1 MTNIVEEVQL
11 DYCDVMIK
19 PKRSTLNSRS
29 EPDIYR
35 TYKMKH
41 TNRVLYGNGLMVA
54 NMATTG
60 TFAMAEV
67 MANNLMFTCLH
78 KHYSFEDLKTFL
90 EEHKDRIVFE
100 NSNTDDESKYHDF
113 LDYVFVSTGIK
124 DGDYEKICKV
134 LDLGYCKN
142 LCIDIANGYIPKLLD
157 FVKKIRKQYPDLII
171 MVGNVVT
178 GDMVQDIILAGADIV
193 KCGIGPGCFTG
204 DMKIKTKNGLKC
216 IKDINESDEVLTHT
230 GNYRKVINKFCY
242 TDNLEVI
249 TINDIVCTPKHLF
262 LVADK
267 SFKYRNIKFDDTG
280 DMSLSTKLKW
290 VAAEDLDE
298 DSHLLIDMVNS
309 KLVSIVNKSPIRKN
323 TESTYD
329 IEVEQDH
336 SYNIN
341 GIIVHNSNC
350 TTRKQTG
357 CGRPQLSAVI
367 ECAEAA
373 HAVDGM
379 LCADGGI
386 TCVGD
391 INKAYGAGADF
402 VMVGSLVAG
411 SDEADGDVITKVYET
426 NEYDSSTWID
436 KLGFIH
442 NTIDDPI
449 PEDKGVYVDL
459 GRKKTETKKFKLAYG
474 MSSKYAQD
482 KHWNGMAKYRA
493 SEGIVTLKPY
503 SGPVQNTIDEYLGGL
518 RSCMTYISARRLK
531 DIPKCC
537 TFYKANRIL
546 NNDGKG
552 IM

>member
-35 TYKMKH
+35 QYRFKYPNSFLYEQNTI
-41 TNRVLYGNGLMVA
+41 YGNGLMVA

-67 MANNLMFTCLH
+67 MAKNLMFTCLH
-78 KHYSFEDLKTFL
+78 KHYSFEELKEFL
-90 EEHKDRIVFE
+90 EKHKNVIVDE
-100 NSNTDDESKYHDF
+100 RDDGKDLMF

-157 FVKKIRKQYPDLII
+157 FVKKIRKQYPRLVI

-178 GDMVQDIILAGADIV
+178 GDMVQDLILNGADIV
-193 KCGIGPGCFTG
+193 KIGIGPG
-204 DMKIKTKNGLKC
+204 
-216 IKDINESDEVLTHT
+216 
-230 GNYRKVINKFCY
+230 
-242 TDNLEVI
+242 
-249 TINDIVCTPKHLF
+249 
-262 LVADK
+262 A
-267 SFKYRNIKFDDTG
+267 
-280 DMSLSTKLKW
+280 
-290 VAAEDLDE
+290 
-298 DSHLLIDMVNS
+298 
-309 KLVSIVNKSPIRKN
+309 
-323 TESTYD
+323 
-329 IEVEQDH
+329 
-336 SYNIN
+336 
-341 GIIVHNSNC
+341 NC

-357 CGRPQLSAVI
+357 VGRSQLSAII

-379 LCADGGI
+379 ICADGGI

-402 VMVGSLVAG
+402 VMVGSMVAG
-411 SDEADGDVITKVYET
+411 SDEADGDVITKCYRTNEYSISEET
-426 NEYDSSTWID
+426 NEFGDVISQHD
-436 KLGFIH
+436 KPQY
-442 NTIDDPI
+442 TMPQ
-449 PEDKGVYVDL
+449 Y
-459 GRKKTETKKFKLAYG
+459 KLAYG

-531 DIPKCC
+531 DIPKCT
-537 TFYKANRIL
+537 TFYRVNRIL

>member
-1 MTNIVEEVQL
+1 MTNIVEEIQL

-35 TYKMKH
+35 QYRFKYPNSFLYEQNTI
-41 TNRVLYGNGLMVA
+41 YGNGLMVA

-67 MANNLMFTCLH
+67 MAKNLMFTCLH
-78 KHYSFEDLKTFL
+78 KHYSFEELKEFL
-90 EEHKDRIVFE
+90 EKHKDVIV
-100 NSNTDDESKYHDF
+100 DERYDGKDLMF

-134 LDLGYCKN
+134 LDLGLCKN

-157 FVKKIRKQYPDLII
+157 FVKKIRKQYPRLVI

-178 GDMVQDIILAGADIV
+178 GDMVQDLILNGADIV
-193 KCGIGPGCFTG
+193 KIGIGPG
-204 DMKIKTKNGLKC
+204 
-216 IKDINESDEVLTHT
+216 
-230 GNYRKVINKFCY
+230 
-242 TDNLEVI
+242 
-249 TINDIVCTPKHLF
+249 
-262 LVADK
+262 A
-267 SFKYRNIKFDDTG
+267 
-280 DMSLSTKLKW
+280 
-290 VAAEDLDE
+290 
-298 DSHLLIDMVNS
+298 
-309 KLVSIVNKSPIRKN
+309 
-323 TESTYD
+323 
-329 IEVEQDH
+329 
-336 SYNIN
+336 
-341 GIIVHNSNC
+341 NC
-350 TTRKQTG
+350 TTRKETG

-379 LCADGGI
+379 ICADGGI

-411 SDEADGDVITKVYET
+411 SDEAEGEIIEKMYRT
-426 NEYDSSTWID
+426 NEYEWEDANACND
-436 KLGFIH
+436 L
-442 NTIDDPI
+442 NYVLPDPI
-449 PEDKGVYVDL
+449 KPIYEN
-459 GRKKTETKKFKLAYG
+459 KKFKLAYG
-474 MSSKYAQD
+474 MSSKFAQD
-482 KHWNGMAKYRA
+482 KHWNGMAKYRT

-503 SGPVQNTIDEYLGGL
+503 TGPVQDTIDEYLGGL

-537 TFYKANRIL
+537 TFYRANRIL

>member
-1 MTNIVEEVQL
+1 MTNIVEEIQL

-35 TYKMKH
+35 QYRFKYPNSFLYEQNTI
-41 TNRVLYGNGLMVA
+41 YGNGLMVA

-67 MANNLMFTCLH
+67 MAKNLMFTCLH
-78 KHYSFEDLKTFL
+78 KHYSFEELKEFL
-90 EEHKDRIVFE
+90 EKHKDVIV
-100 NSNTDDESKYHDF
+100 DERYDGKDLMF

-124 DGDYEKICKV
+124 DGDYEKICKI

-157 FVKKIRKQYPDLII
+157 FVKKIREKYPRLVI

-178 GDMVQDIILAGADIV
+178 GDMVQDLILNGADIV
-193 KCGIGPGCFTG
+193 KIGIGPG
-204 DMKIKTKNGLKC
+204 
-216 IKDINESDEVLTHT
+216 
-230 GNYRKVINKFCY
+230 
-242 TDNLEVI
+242 
-249 TINDIVCTPKHLF
+249 
-262 LVADK
+262 A
-267 SFKYRNIKFDDTG
+267 
-280 DMSLSTKLKW
+280 
-290 VAAEDLDE
+290 
-298 DSHLLIDMVNS
+298 
-309 KLVSIVNKSPIRKN
+309 
-323 TESTYD
+323 
-329 IEVEQDH
+329 
-336 SYNIN
+336 
-341 GIIVHNSNC
+341 NC
-350 TTRKQTG
+350 TTRKETG

-379 LCADGGI
+379 ICADGGI

-411 SDEADGDVITKVYET
+411 SDEAEGDIWEKMYRT
-426 NEYDSSTWID
+426 NEYEWEDANAGND
-436 KLGFIH
+436 L
-442 NTIDDPI
+442 NYVLPDPI
-449 PEDKGVYVDL
+449 RPIYEN
-459 GRKKTETKKFKLAYG
+459 KKFKLAYG
-474 MSSKYAQD
+474 MSSKFAQD
-482 KHWNGMAKYRA
+482 KHWNGMAKYRT

-503 SGPVQNTIDEYLGGL
+503 TGPVQDTIDEYLGGL

-537 TFYKANRIL
+537 TFYRANRIL

>member
-19 PKRSTLNSRS
+19 PKRSTLNSRK
-29 EPDIYR
+29 EPCVYR
-35 TYKMKH
+35 EYKFKH
-41 TNRVLYGNGLMVA
+41 SNKKIYGNGFTVA

-60 TFAMAEV
+60 TFEMAEV
-67 MANNLMFTCLH
+67 LAKNFMFTCLQ
-78 KHYSFEDLKTFL
+78 KHYTYNELKEFL
-90 EEHKDRIVFE
+90 EKHKNVIVDE
-100 NSNTDDESKYHDF
+100 RDDENDLMF

-134 LDLGYCKN
+134 LDLGLCKN

-157 FVKKIRKQYPDLII
+157 FVKKIRNQYSDLRI

-178 GDMVQDIILAGADIV
+178 GDMVQDLILAGADVV
-193 KCGIGPGCFTG
+193 KCGIGGG
-204 DMKIKTKNGLKC
+204 
-216 IKDINESDEVLTHT
+216 
-230 GNYRKVINKFCY
+230 
-242 TDNLEVI
+242 
-249 TINDIVCTPKHLF
+249 
-262 LVADK
+262 A
-267 SFKYRNIKFDDTG
+267 
-280 DMSLSTKLKW
+280 
-290 VAAEDLDE
+290 
-298 DSHLLIDMVNS
+298 
-309 KLVSIVNKSPIRKN
+309 
-323 TESTYD
+323 
-329 IEVEQDH
+329 
-336 SYNIN
+336 
-341 GIIVHNSNC
+341 NC
-350 TTRKQTG
+350 TTRKETG

-379 LCADGGI
+379 ICADGGI

-411 SDEADGDVITKVYET
+411 SDEADGDIIEKCYRT
-426 NEYDSSTWID
+426 NEYEWEDANACNNLNYI
-436 KLGFIH
+436 LP
-442 NTIDDPI
+442 DPI
-449 PEDKGVYVDL
+449 KPIYVN
-459 GRKKTETKKFKLAYG
+459 KKFKLAYG
-474 MSSKYAQD
+474 MSSKFAQD
-482 KHWNGMAKYRA
+482 KHWNGMAKYRT

-503 SGPVQNTIDEYLGGL
+503 SGPVQDTIDEYLGGL

-537 TFYKANRIL
+537 TFYRANRIL

>member
-1 MTNIVEEVQL
+1 MQIINDIQL
-11 DYCDVMIK
+11 DYADVLIK

-41 TNRVLYGNGLMVA
+41 TNRSLYGNGLMVA

-67 MANNLMFTCLH
+67 FAKNLMFTCLH
-78 KHYSFEDLKTFL
+78 KHYSFEEIEGFL
-90 EEHKDRIVFE
+90 EKHKDEEIEFKMGNE
-100 NSNTDDESKYHDF
+100 NCIAYFN
-113 LDYVFVSTGIK
+113 DYVFISTGIK

-157 FVKKIRKQYPDLII
+157 FVKKIREKYSDLII
-171 MVGNVVT
+171 IVGNVCT
-178 GDMVQDIILAGADIV
+178 GDMVQDLILNGADIV
-193 KCGIGPGCFTG
+193 KCGIGSG
-204 DMKIKTKNGLKC
+204 
-216 IKDINESDEVLTHT
+216 
-230 GNYRKVINKFCY
+230 
-242 TDNLEVI
+242 
-249 TINDIVCTPKHLF
+249 
-262 LVADK
+262 A
-267 SFKYRNIKFDDTG
+267 
-280 DMSLSTKLKW
+280 
-290 VAAEDLDE
+290 
-298 DSHLLIDMVNS
+298 
-309 KLVSIVNKSPIRKN
+309 
-323 TESTYD
+323 
-329 IEVEQDH
+329 
-336 SYNIN
+336 
-341 GIIVHNSNC
+341 NC
-350 TTRKQTG
+350 TTRKITG
-357 CGRPQLSAVI
+357 VGRPQFSTAI

-386 TCVGD
+386 TCIGD

-411 SDEADGDVITKVYET
+411 SDEAEGEIIKKVYKT
-426 NEYDSSTWID
+426 NEVEVISCDRNNENFNPIDNDYDEYDINETEPKYEI
-436 KLGFIH
+436 
-442 NTIDDPI
+442 
-449 PEDKGVYVDL
+449 
-459 GRKKTETKKFKLAYG
+459 KKYKLAYG
-474 MSSKYAQD
+474 MSSQYAQD

-503 SGPVQNTIDEYLGGL
+503 SGSVQNTIDEYLGGL

-537 TFYKANRIL
+537 TFYRANRIL

-552 IM
+552 I

>member
-35 TYKMKH
+35 DYKFKW
-41 TNRVLYGNGLMVA
+41 TDNVIRGNGLTVA

-60 TFAMAEV
+60 TFAMTEV
-67 MANNLMFTCLH
+67 MAKNLMFVCLH

-100 NSNTDDESKYHDF
+100 HINIDDESKYYDF

-157 FVKKIRKQYPDLII
+157 FVKKIRNQYPYLRI

-178 GDMVQDIILAGADIV
+178 GDMVQDLILSGADIV
-193 KCGIGPGCFTG
+193 KVGIGPG
-204 DMKIKTKNGLKC
+204 
-216 IKDINESDEVLTHT
+216 
-230 GNYRKVINKFCY
+230 
-242 TDNLEVI
+242 
-249 TINDIVCTPKHLF
+249 
-262 LVADK
+262 A
-267 SFKYRNIKFDDTG
+267 
-280 DMSLSTKLKW
+280 
-290 VAAEDLDE
+290 
-298 DSHLLIDMVNS
+298 
-309 KLVSIVNKSPIRKN
+309 
-323 TESTYD
+323 
-329 IEVEQDH
+329 
-336 SYNIN
+336 
-341 GIIVHNSNC
+341 NC
-350 TTRKQTG
+350 TTRKETG

-379 LCADGGI
+379 ICADGGI

-402 VMVGSLVAG
+402 VMIGSLVAG
-411 SDEADGDVITKVYET
+411 SDEAEGEIITKFYS
-426 NEYDSSTWID
+426 DSELENGEWID
-436 KLGFIH
+436 SEGYYHGTESGDDMSDFHGFTTKPVSKI
-442 NTIDDPI
+442 I
-449 PEDKGVYVDL
+449 
-459 GRKKTETKKFKLAYG
+459 KKQFKLAYG
-474 MSSKYAQD
+474 MSSKFAQD

-503 SGPVQNTIDEYLGGL
+503 SGSVQNTIDEYLGGL

-537 TFYKANRIL
+537 TFYRANRIL

-552 IM
+552 IQI

>member
-1 MTNIVEEVQL
+1 MTNIIEEVQL

-41 TNRVLYGNGLMVA
+41 TNRSLYGNGLMVA

-67 MANNLMFTCLH
+67 FAKNLMFTCLH
-78 KHYSFEDLKTFL
+78 KHYSFEEIEGFL
-90 EEHKDRIVFE
+90 EKHKDEEIEFKMGNE
-100 NSNTDDESKYHDF
+100 NCIAYFN
-113 LDYVFVSTGIK
+113 DYVFISTGIK

-157 FVKKIRKQYPDLII
+157 FVKKIREKYSDLII
-171 MVGNVVT
+171 IVGNVCT
-178 GDMVQDIILAGADIV
+178 GDMVQDLILNGADIV
-193 KCGIGPGCFTG
+193 KCGIGSG
-204 DMKIKTKNGLKC
+204 
-216 IKDINESDEVLTHT
+216 
-230 GNYRKVINKFCY
+230 
-242 TDNLEVI
+242 
-249 TINDIVCTPKHLF
+249 
-262 LVADK
+262 A
-267 SFKYRNIKFDDTG
+267 
-280 DMSLSTKLKW
+280 
-290 VAAEDLDE
+290 
-298 DSHLLIDMVNS
+298 
-309 KLVSIVNKSPIRKN
+309 
-323 TESTYD
+323 
-329 IEVEQDH
+329 
-336 SYNIN
+336 
-341 GIIVHNSNC
+341 NC
-350 TTRKQTG
+350 TTRKITG
-357 CGRPQLSAVI
+357 VGRPQFSTAI

-386 TCVGD
+386 TCIGD

-411 SDEADGDVITKVYET
+411 SDEAEGEIIKKVYKT
-426 NEYDSSTWID
+426 NEVEVISCDRNNENFNPIDNDYDEYDINETEPKYEI
-436 KLGFIH
+436 
-442 NTIDDPI
+442 
-449 PEDKGVYVDL
+449 
-459 GRKKTETKKFKLAYG
+459 KKYKLAYG

-503 SGPVQNTIDEYLGGL
+503 SGSVQNTIDEYLGGL

-537 TFYKANRIL
+537 TFYRANRIL

-552 IM
+552 I

>member
-1 MTNIVEEVQL
+1 MTNIIEEVQL

-41 TNRVLYGNGLMVA
+41 TDKALYGNGLMVA

-67 MANNLMFTCLH
+67 LAKNLMFTCLQ
-78 KHYSFEDLKTFL
+78 KHYTFDELKTFL
-90 EEHKDRIVFE
+90 EKHKDEEIE
-100 NSNTDDESKYHDF
+100 CKYEGQNAITYF

-134 LDLGYCKN
+134 LDLGLCKN

-157 FVKKIRKQYPDLII
+157 FVKKIREKYSDLII

-193 KCGIGPGCFTG
+193 KVGIGPG
-204 DMKIKTKNGLKC
+204 
-216 IKDINESDEVLTHT
+216 
-230 GNYRKVINKFCY
+230 
-242 TDNLEVI
+242 
-249 TINDIVCTPKHLF
+249 
-262 LVADK
+262 A
-267 SFKYRNIKFDDTG
+267 
-280 DMSLSTKLKW
+280 
-290 VAAEDLDE
+290 
-298 DSHLLIDMVNS
+298 
-309 KLVSIVNKSPIRKN
+309 
-323 TESTYD
+323 
-329 IEVEQDH
+329 
-336 SYNIN
+336 
-341 GIIVHNSNC
+341 NC

-357 CGRPQLSAVI
+357 VGRPQLSAVI

-379 LCADGGI
+379 ICADGGI

-411 SDEADGDVITKVYET
+411 SDEADGDIWEKMYRT
-426 NEYDSSTWID
+426 NEYEWEDMNACNDEPYVIP
-436 KLGFIH
+436 
-442 NTIDDPI
+442 DPI
-449 PEDKGVYVDL
+449 KPIYEM
-459 GRKKTETKKFKLAYG
+459 KKFKLAYG
-474 MSSKYAQD
+474 MSSKFAQD

-503 SGPVQNTIDEYLGGL
+503 SGPVQDTIDEYLGGL

-537 TFYKANRIL
+537 TFYRANRIL

>member
-1 MTNIVEEVQL
+1 MTNIIEEVQL

-29 EPDIYR
+29 EPDVYR
-35 TYKMKH
+35 LYKMKH
-41 TNRVLYGNGLMVA
+41 TDRVLYGNGLIVA

-67 MANNLMFTCLH
+67 FAKNLMFTCLH
-78 KHYSFEDLKTFL
+78 KHYSFEEIKGFL
-90 EEHKDRIVFE
+90 EKHKNDEIEFKMSHE
-100 NSNTDDESKYHDF
+100 NCIAYFNN
-113 LDYVFVSTGIK
+113 YVFVSTGIK

-134 LDLGYCKN
+134 LDLGICKN

-157 FVKKIRKQYPDLII
+157 FVKKIREQYPNLII

-178 GDMVQDIILAGADIV
+178 GDMVQDIILSGADIV
-193 KCGIGPGCFTG
+193 KVGIGPG
-204 DMKIKTKNGLKC
+204 
-216 IKDINESDEVLTHT
+216 
-230 GNYRKVINKFCY
+230 
-242 TDNLEVI
+242 
-249 TINDIVCTPKHLF
+249 
-262 LVADK
+262 A
-267 SFKYRNIKFDDTG
+267 
-280 DMSLSTKLKW
+280 
-290 VAAEDLDE
+290 
-298 DSHLLIDMVNS
+298 
-309 KLVSIVNKSPIRKN
+309 
-323 TESTYD
+323 
-329 IEVEQDH
+329 
-336 SYNIN
+336 
-341 GIIVHNSNC
+341 NC

-379 LCADGGI
+379 VCADGGI

-402 VMVGSLVAG
+402 IMVGSLVAG
-411 SDEADGDVITKVYET
+411 SDEVDGEIIKKVYKNNEVEVVSC
-426 NEYDSSTWID
+426 NRNDEDLNPIDNDYDEYDINETEPKYEI
-436 KLGFIH
+436 
-442 NTIDDPI
+442 
-449 PEDKGVYVDL
+449 
-459 GRKKTETKKFKLAYG
+459 KKYKLAYG

-503 SGPVQNTIDEYLGGL
+503 SGPVQNIIDEYLGGL

-552 IM
+552 IQ

>member
-35 TYKMKH
+35 QYRFKYPNSFLYEQNTI
-41 TNRVLYGNGLMVA
+41 YGNGLMVA

-67 MANNLMFTCLH
+67 MAKNLMFTCLH
-78 KHYSFEDLKTFL
+78 KHYSFEELKEFL
-90 EEHKDRIVFE
+90 EKHKDVIV
-100 NSNTDDESKYHDF
+100 DERYDGKDLMF

-134 LDLGYCKN
+134 LDLGLCKN

-157 FVKKIRKQYPDLII
+157 FVKKIREKYPRIVI

-178 GDMVQDIILAGADIV
+178 GDMVQDLILNGADIV
-193 KCGIGPGCFTG
+193 KIGIGPG
-204 DMKIKTKNGLKC
+204 
-216 IKDINESDEVLTHT
+216 
-230 GNYRKVINKFCY
+230 
-242 TDNLEVI
+242 
-249 TINDIVCTPKHLF
+249 
-262 LVADK
+262 A
-267 SFKYRNIKFDDTG
+267 
-280 DMSLSTKLKW
+280 
-290 VAAEDLDE
+290 
-298 DSHLLIDMVNS
+298 
-309 KLVSIVNKSPIRKN
+309 
-323 TESTYD
+323 
-329 IEVEQDH
+329 
-336 SYNIN
+336 
-341 GIIVHNSNC
+341 NC

-357 CGRPQLSAVI
+357 VGRSQLSAII

-379 LCADGGI
+379 ICADGGI

-402 VMVGSLVAG
+402 VMVGSIVAG
-411 SDEADGDVITKVYET
+411 SDEADGDVITKCYRTNEYSISEET
-426 NEYDSSTWID
+426 NEFGDVISQHD
-436 KLGFIH
+436 KPQY
-442 NTIDDPI
+442 TMPQ
-449 PEDKGVYVDL
+449 Y
-459 GRKKTETKKFKLAYG
+459 KLAYG

-531 DIPKCC
+531 DIPKCT
-537 TFYKANRIL
+537 TFYRVNRIL

>member
-1 MTNIVEEVQL
+1 MTNIIEEVQL

-29 EPDIYR
+29 EPDVYR
-35 TYKMKH
+35 EYKFKWSG
-41 TNRVLYGNGLMVA
+41 TTLYGNGLTVA
-54 NMATTG
+54 NMGTTG

-67 MANNLMFTCLH
+67 MAKNLMFTCLQ
-78 KHYSFEDLKTFL
+78 KHYSFDELKAFL

-100 NSNTDDESKYHDF
+100 HTNVDDESKYYDF

-134 LDLGYCKN
+134 LDLGLCKN

-157 FVKKIRKQYPDLII
+157 FVKKIRNQYPYLRI

-178 GDMVQDIILAGADIV
+178 GDMVQDLVLAGADMV
-193 KCGIGPGCFTG
+193 KVGIGPG
-204 DMKIKTKNGLKC
+204 
-216 IKDINESDEVLTHT
+216 
-230 GNYRKVINKFCY
+230 
-242 TDNLEVI
+242 
-249 TINDIVCTPKHLF
+249 
-262 LVADK
+262 A
-267 SFKYRNIKFDDTG
+267 
-280 DMSLSTKLKW
+280 
-290 VAAEDLDE
+290 
-298 DSHLLIDMVNS
+298 
-309 KLVSIVNKSPIRKN
+309 
-323 TESTYD
+323 
-329 IEVEQDH
+329 
-336 SYNIN
+336 
-341 GIIVHNSNC
+341 NC

-379 LCADGGI
+379 ICADGGI

-411 SDEADGDVITKVYET
+411 SDEAEGDIWEKMYRT
-426 NEYDSSTWID
+426 NEYEWEDANAGND
-436 KLGFIH
+436 L
-442 NTIDDPI
+442 NYVLPDPI
-449 PEDKGVYVDL
+449 RPIYEN
-459 GRKKTETKKFKLAYG
+459 KKFKLAYG
-474 MSSKYAQD
+474 MSSKFAQD

-537 TFYKANRIL
+537 TFYRANRIL

>member
-1 MTNIVEEVQL
+1 MTNIVEEIQL

-35 TYKMKH
+35 QYRFKYPNSFLYEQNTI
-41 TNRVLYGNGLMVA
+41 YGNGLMVA

-67 MANNLMFTCLH
+67 MAKNLMFTCLH
-78 KHYSFEDLKTFL
+78 KHYSFEELKDFL
-90 EEHKDRIVFE
+90 EKHKDVIV
-100 NSNTDDESKYHDF
+100 DERYDGKDLMF

-157 FVKKIRKQYPDLII
+157 FVKKIRKQYPRLVI

-178 GDMVQDIILAGADIV
+178 GDMVQDLILNGADIV
-193 KCGIGPGCFTG
+193 KIGIGPG
-204 DMKIKTKNGLKC
+204 
-216 IKDINESDEVLTHT
+216 
-230 GNYRKVINKFCY
+230 
-242 TDNLEVI
+242 
-249 TINDIVCTPKHLF
+249 
-262 LVADK
+262 A
-267 SFKYRNIKFDDTG
+267 
-280 DMSLSTKLKW
+280 
-290 VAAEDLDE
+290 
-298 DSHLLIDMVNS
+298 
-309 KLVSIVNKSPIRKN
+309 
-323 TESTYD
+323 
-329 IEVEQDH
+329 
-336 SYNIN
+336 
-341 GIIVHNSNC
+341 NC
-350 TTRKQTG
+350 TTRKETG

-379 LCADGGI
+379 ICADGGI

-411 SDEADGDVITKVYET
+411 SDEAEGDIWEKMYRT
-426 NEYDSSTWID
+426 NEYEWEDANAGND
-436 KLGFIH
+436 L
-442 NTIDDPI
+442 NYVLPDPI
-449 PEDKGVYVDL
+449 RPIYEN
-459 GRKKTETKKFKLAYG
+459 KKFKLAYG
-474 MSSKYAQD
+474 MSSKFAQD
-482 KHWNGMAKYRA
+482 KHWNGMAKYRT

-503 SGPVQNTIDEYLGGL
+503 TGPVQDTIDEYLGGL

-537 TFYKANRIL
+537 TFYRANRIL

>member
-1 MTNIVEEVQL
+1 MTNIVEEIQL

-35 TYKMKH
+35 QYRFKYPNSFLYEQNTI
-41 TNRVLYGNGLMVA
+41 YGNGLMVA

-67 MANNLMFTCLH
+67 MAKNLMFTCLH
-78 KHYSFEDLKTFL
+78 KHYSFEELKEYL
-90 EEHKDRIVFE
+90 EKHKDVIV
-100 NSNTDDESKYHDF
+100 DERYDGKDLMF

-134 LDLGYCKN
+134 LDLGLCKN

-157 FVKKIRKQYPDLII
+157 FVKKIRKQYPRLVI

-178 GDMVQDIILAGADIV
+178 GDMVQDLILNGADIV
-193 KCGIGPGCFTG
+193 KIGIRPG
-204 DMKIKTKNGLKC
+204 
-216 IKDINESDEVLTHT
+216 
-230 GNYRKVINKFCY
+230 
-242 TDNLEVI
+242 
-249 TINDIVCTPKHLF
+249 
-262 LVADK
+262 A
-267 SFKYRNIKFDDTG
+267 
-280 DMSLSTKLKW
+280 
-290 VAAEDLDE
+290 
-298 DSHLLIDMVNS
+298 
-309 KLVSIVNKSPIRKN
+309 
-323 TESTYD
+323 
-329 IEVEQDH
+329 
-336 SYNIN
+336 
-341 GIIVHNSNC
+341 NC
-350 TTRKQTG
+350 TTRKETG

-379 LCADGGI
+379 ICADGGI

-411 SDEADGDVITKVYET
+411 SDEADGDVIEKCYRT
-426 NEYDSSTWID
+426 NEYEWEDANACND
-436 KLGFIH
+436 L
-442 NTIDDPI
+442 NYVLPDPI
-449 PEDKGVYVDL
+449 KPIYEN
-459 GRKKTETKKFKLAYG
+459 KKFKLAYG
-474 MSSKYAQD
+474 MSSKFAQD
-482 KHWNGMAKYRA
+482 KHWNGMAKYRT

-503 SGPVQNTIDEYLGGL
+503 TGPVQDTIDEYLGGL

-537 TFYKANRIL
+537 TFYRANRIL

>member
-1 MTNIVEEVQL
+1 MTNVIEEVQL

-19 PKRSTLNSRS
+19 PKRSTLNSRN
-29 EPDIYR
+29 EPDVYR

-41 TNRVLYGNGLMVA
+41 TDKTLYGNGLMVA

-60 TFAMAEV
+60 TFAMTEV
-67 MANNLMFTCLH
+67 LAKNLMFTCLQ
-78 KHYSFEDLKTFL
+78 KHYTYDELKEFL
-90 EEHKDRIVFE
+90 EKHDNVIVDEKDDG
-100 NSNTDDESKYHDF
+100 NDLMF

-124 DGDYEKICKV
+124 NGDYEKICKV
-134 LDLGYCKN
+134 LDLGICKN

-157 FVKKIRKQYPDLII
+157 FVKKIRNQYSDLRI

-178 GDMVQDIILAGADIV
+178 GDMVQDLILAGADIV
-193 KCGIGPGCFTG
+193 KCGIGPG
-204 DMKIKTKNGLKC
+204 
-216 IKDINESDEVLTHT
+216 
-230 GNYRKVINKFCY
+230 
-242 TDNLEVI
+242 
-249 TINDIVCTPKHLF
+249 
-262 LVADK
+262 A
-267 SFKYRNIKFDDTG
+267 
-280 DMSLSTKLKW
+280 
-290 VAAEDLDE
+290 
-298 DSHLLIDMVNS
+298 
-309 KLVSIVNKSPIRKN
+309 
-323 TESTYD
+323 
-329 IEVEQDH
+329 
-336 SYNIN
+336 
-341 GIIVHNSNC
+341 NC

-379 LCADGGI
+379 ICADGGI

-411 SDEADGDVITKVYET
+411 SNEADGDVIEKCYRT
-426 NEYDSSTWID
+426 NEYSMSERTNSFGDTIYEHD
-436 KLGFIH
+436 K
-442 NTIDDPI
+442 PQ
-449 PEDKGVYVDL
+449 YVI
-459 GRKKTETKKFKLAYG
+459 KQFKLAYG
-474 MSSKYAQD
+474 MSSKFAQD

-503 SGPVQNTIDEYLGGL
+503 SGLVQDTIDEYLGGL

-537 TFYKANRIL
+537 TFYRANRIL

-552 IM
+552 I